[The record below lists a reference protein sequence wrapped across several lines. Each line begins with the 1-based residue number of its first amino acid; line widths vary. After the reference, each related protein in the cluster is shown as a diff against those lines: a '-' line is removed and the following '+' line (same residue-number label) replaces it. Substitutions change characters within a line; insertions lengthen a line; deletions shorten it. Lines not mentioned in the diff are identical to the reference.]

1 MAAVTDDG
9 TPRRRRA
16 KAEPA
21 PTTPDPVEIAMEAE
35 AAGAVPG
42 GIARELLANQNRLVG
57 WQIASE
63 RAGFALKVLT
73 GLVGLAAAV
82 GLGVMAWNAA
92 RDESM
97 VVRPFSAPPSWT
109 ARGFGGDV
117 LAGRYSDHI
126 VALQQSAALGF
137 LSVQVLR
144 GNSDEV
150 RVEIPQ
156 TGMSL
161 GDIQRMLTAWLGHQK
176 VVSGALS
183 EDGSGQV
190 TLTVRVAG
198 QRSFSLTGRPEEVD
212 AMINRLAEQSF
223 AAAEPQRAVLA
234 FLNLNR
240 DDDAA
245 RVASAHLASLENG
258 SPELPL
264 ALVFRAMG
272 EPSSQQQGQF
282 VLQAVAADPN
292 LMTAWARL
300 AIAEAQLGRE
310 QSAYDAAA
318 RAVAT
323 RDADQPRSYSR
334 LGLRRM
340 RANAG
345 SYMARLTGDFAAVVV
360 QGRQGAAFRSW
371 MAAQGHETSTAR
383 RIADDALMAGRISA
397 DGAART
403 RVHIA
408 HALQDWPAM
417 SAALDDYRVARAD
430 WMSRSPGPGL
440 PPRAQT
446 ARWQAGNAETQARA
460 IDPLRAIALAHTSRI
475 DEARQ
480 VAAATPL
487 DCAPCLRARAE
498 VETVARNGPG
508 ADVWYAKALALGSRL
523 PLTEAAW
530 AASRLERGDPAGAAA
545 KAALAV
551 AKGPRYAD
559 PLELWG
565 EALLAQSDARGA
577 AAKFAAAAKL
587 APRWGRLHL
596 KWGEALAKLGE
607 ADEARAKWRAAAA
620 MDLTLAERAEL
631 AALSRERTI

>member
-1 MAAVTDDG
+1 
-9 TPRRRRA
+9 
-16 KAEPA
+16 
-21 PTTPDPVEIAMEAE
+21 MEAE
-35 AAGAVPG
+35 ATGAVPG

-63 RAGFALKVLT
+63 RAGFALKLLT

-92 RDESM
+92 HDESM

-144 GNSDEV
+144 SNSDEV

-161 GDIQRMLTAWLGHQK
+161 GDIQRTLTAWLGHQK

-198 QRSFSLTGRPEEVD
+198 QGTFSLTGRPEEVD
-212 AMINRLAEQSF
+212 AMIRRLAEQSF

-245 RVASAHLASLENG
+245 RVASAHLTSLENG
-258 SPELPL
+258 SPDLPL

-345 SYMARLTGDFAAVVV
+345 SFTARLTGDFAAVVV
-360 QGRQGAAFRSW
+360 QGRQGAAYRSW
-371 MAAQGHETSTAR
+371 MAAQGHETGTAR
-383 RIADDALMAGRISA
+383 RIAADALMAGRISA

-417 SAALDDYRVARAD
+417 SAALDDYRAARAD
-430 WMSRSPGPGL
+430 WMARSPGPDL

-446 ARWQAGNAETQARA
+446 ARWQVGNAEIQARA

-508 ADVWYAKALALGSRL
+508 ADVWYAKALALGPRL

-545 KAALAV
+545 MARLGCRQGAAVRRSVGTL
-551 AKGPRYAD
+551 G
-559 PLELWG
+559 
-565 EALLAQSDARGA
+565 RGA
-577 AAKFAAAAKL
+577 FGPKRRQGSGGQVRGSRQARPPLGPAS
-587 APRWGRLHL
+587 PEVGR
-596 KWGEALAKLGE
+596 GAGQAGQG
-607 ADEARAKWRAAAA
+607 
-620 MDLTLAERAEL
+620 
-631 AALSRERTI
+631 